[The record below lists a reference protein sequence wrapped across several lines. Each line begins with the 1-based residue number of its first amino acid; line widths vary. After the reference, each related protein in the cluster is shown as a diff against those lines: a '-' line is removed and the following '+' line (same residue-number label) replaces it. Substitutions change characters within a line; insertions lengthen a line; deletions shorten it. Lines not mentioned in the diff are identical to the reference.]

1 MEVGLLV
8 IRVVV
13 GLLFVGHGAQKLF
26 GMFGGHGIAGT
37 GEYFDSLGLRP
48 GTAAAIAAGAVE
60 IVGGALLALGFMTPL
75 AAALL
80 IATMCVAIVTVHR
93 GSGLWLTNGG
103 IEYNLVLM
111 AVVFGVT
118 AIGPGQWS
126 LDDVIGLDL
135 AGVGWGLAAL
145 AAGAVAA
152 GLVVLIGRT
161 PSRAEG
167 PHPAH

>member
-48 GTAAAIAAGAVE
+48 GTATAIAAGTVE
-60 IVGGALLALGFMTPL
+60 IIGGALLALGFMTPF

-80 IATMCVAIVTVHR
+80 IGTMCVAIVTVHR
-93 GSGLWLTNGG
+93 GSGLWLTDGG
-103 IEYNLVLM
+103 VEYNLVLT

-118 AIGPGQWS
+118 AIGPGRWS
-126 LDDVIGLDL
+126 LDHVIGLDL
-135 AGVGWGLAAL
+135 AGAGWGLAAL
-145 AAGAVAA
+145 AAGALAA
-152 GLVVLIGRT
+152 GLVIAIGRT
-161 PSRAEG
+161 PERQQY